1 MTLDEFNTLDE
12 AEQFE
17 ALWEHA
23 KYITDRLQ
31 GEYRI
36 ALYKF
41 PTFYVELYYHIEH
54 NALKKLNTIEIDE
67 LHAPYAALN

>member
-1 MTLDEFNTLDE
+1 MTLKRFNELDE

-17 ALWEHA
+17 ALWNYSS
-23 KYITDRLQ
+23 YISDRLD
-31 GEYRI
+31 GEHRI

-54 NALKKLNTIEIDE
+54 NALKKLEAITIEE
-67 LHAPYAALN
+67 LSAAYAGLN

>member
-1 MTLDEFNTLDE
+1 MTLSEFNTLDE

-17 ALWEHA
+17 VLWDQA
-23 KYITDRLQ
+23 KYISDRLQ

-41 PTFYVELYYHIEH
+41 SSFYVELYYHIEH
-54 NALKKLNTIEIDE
+54 NALKKLKPITIEE
-67 LHAPYAALN
+67 LGATYPALN

>member
-1 MTLDEFNTLDE
+1 MTLKTFNDLDE

-17 ALWEHA
+17 ALWNYSF
-23 KYITDRLQ
+23 YISDRPE

-41 PTFYVELYYHIEH
+41 PTFYVELHYHIEH
-54 NALKKLNTIEIDE
+54 YALKKLKAITINE
-67 LHAPYAALN
+67 LSAAYAGLN